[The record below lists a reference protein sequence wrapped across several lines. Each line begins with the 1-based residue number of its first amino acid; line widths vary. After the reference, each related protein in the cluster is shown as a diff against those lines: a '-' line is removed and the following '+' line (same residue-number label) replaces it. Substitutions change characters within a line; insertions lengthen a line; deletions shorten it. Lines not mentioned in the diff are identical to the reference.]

1 MKKQLVVL
9 SAAAMVAA
17 AAVPALAFENEF
29 HGMYRLRANVTNF
42 QAAGLSGIQ
51 GTGVSATLPKGIQAS
66 SALLAEDNRSFTLF
80 EQRARLQYIAK
91 ASDELRLVTFFE
103 IDSTWGDAAYA
114 NGRGVGGGAGGDSVN
129 LETKNVYLD
138 FKIPETPVQV
148 KLGLQPWGDAY
159 KGIIYNNDI
168 AGALA
173 SAKFNAVTATGAFF
187 RPYDGNTNSVGK
199 KNVDVYVL
207 DGKFALNKD
216 TTLGASYYVFYNDNT
231 DKAGDTAALTTP
243 ASTSIGNG
251 NAMTNTFGL
260 NAATK
265 LGTVDLDA
273 FVLYQAGSAQTDFQ
287 SGANLGETK
296 DLSAWAAQIAAK
308 ANLGMA
314 TVRGAFL
321 YTSGDDKKD
330 NSESNAFQ
338 VLNENVNGASPA
350 TFSSPGGNYYSGQM
364 LLLFRSAINM
374 DSDQSIVRDM
384 NNTNHGVMAGFL
396 GADFKVNDKFNASA
410 NLGFAFNSEKQQL
423 TATTEEK
430 DDYLGT
436 ELNLNLNYK
445 LYPNLTATLQ
455 GAYLMLGDYYDDKVV
470 TAGGLEDPK
479 DPWLTGLMMNYTF

>member
-9 SAAAMVAA
+9 SAAAIVAA

-29 HGMYRLRANVTNF
+29 HGMYRLRANMTNF

-51 GTGVSATLPKGIQAS
+51 GTGTPRIAAS
-66 SALLAEDNRSFTLF
+66 TALLAEDDRTFTVF

-91 ASDELRLVTFFE
+91 ASDELKLVTFFE
-103 IDSTWGDAAYA
+103 IDSSWGDSAYKSGA
-114 NGRGVGGGAGGDSVN
+114 RGEGAGAGGDNIN

-168 AGALA
+168 AGAVA
-173 SAKFNAVTATGAFF
+173 IAKLDAVTATGAFF
-187 RPYDGNTNSVGK
+187 RPYDAGGNTTLGK

-231 DKAGDTAALTTP
+231 GA
-243 ASTSIGNG
+243 ASTTRGTG

-260 NAATK
+260 NGAAK

-273 FVLYQAGSAQTDFQ
+273 FVMYQAGSAQTDFQ

-314 TVRGAFL
+314 TVRGALL

-330 NSESNAFQ
+330 NDESNAFQ
-338 VLNENVNGASPA
+338 VINENANGASPA

-364 LLLFRSAINM
+364 LLLFRNAVNM

-396 GADFKVNDKFNASA
+396 GGDFKVNDKFNASA
-410 NLGFAFNSEKQQL
+410 NVGFAYNAEKQQL
-423 TATTEEK
+423 TATTKEK
-430 DDYLGT
+430 EDYLGT
-436 ELNLNLNYK
+436 ELNLSLNYK
-445 LYPNLTATLQ
+445 LYPSLTATVQ
-455 GAYLMLGDYYDDKVV
+455 GAYLLLGDFFENRVV
-470 TAGGLEDPK
+470 TASGAEDPK
-479 DPWLTGLMMNYTF
+479 DPWLAGLMMNYTF